1 MNEKRRVIKQLQVT
15 DTNEI
20 VIRFRGKREAVT
32 ARVLE
37 RTRDEGGRDTGYL
50 LDRLIH
56 RDGEVFVLEEGG
68 EKKTTFDVTGCYVT
82 QLSRSAE

>member
-1 MNEKRRVIKQLQVT
+1 MGEKRRVIKQLSVT
-15 DTNEI
+15 DTNEL

-37 RTRDEGGRDTGYL
+37 RMKDQSGADIGYL

-56 RDGEVFVLEEGG
+56 REDEVFVLDEG
-68 EKKTTFDVTGCYVT
+68 EKTTTFDVTGCYVT
-82 QLSRSAE
+82 QLNQSVA

>member
-37 RTRDEGGRDTGYL
+37 RTRDEGGVDTGYL

-56 RDGEVFVLEEGG
+56 SEGEVFVLEDGG
-68 EKKTTFDVTGCYVT
+68 ENNVSFGATGCYVT
-82 QLSRSAE
+82 QLTLAI